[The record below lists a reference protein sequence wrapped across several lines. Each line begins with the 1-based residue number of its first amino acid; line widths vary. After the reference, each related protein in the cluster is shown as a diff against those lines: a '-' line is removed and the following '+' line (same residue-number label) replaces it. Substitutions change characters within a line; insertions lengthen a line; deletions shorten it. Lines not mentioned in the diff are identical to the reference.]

1 VSARLKRQHVLQ
13 RDAAFFEALRGNAND
28 MDPGAVAP

>member
-1 VSARLKRQHVLQ
+1 LKRQHVLQ
-13 RDAAFFEALRGNAND
+13 RGATFSEALRGNAND